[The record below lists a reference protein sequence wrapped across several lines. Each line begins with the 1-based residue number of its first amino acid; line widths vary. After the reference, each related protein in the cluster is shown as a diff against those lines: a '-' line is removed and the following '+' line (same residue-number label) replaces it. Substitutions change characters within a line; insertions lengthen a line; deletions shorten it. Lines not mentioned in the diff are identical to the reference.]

1 MCPTCNNVS
10 DMSKMIQ
17 LRHVPDE
24 LHRKLK
30 TRAAAKGVSMSDYIL
45 REIAE
50 IESKPTMEEWLE
62 RLHKQ
67 EPIKVKGDVVADLRR
82 LRGR

>member
-1 MCPTCNNVS
+1 MP
-10 DMSKMIQ
+10 KMIQ
-17 LRHVPDE
+17 LRHVPDD

-30 TRAAAKGVSMSDYIL
+30 MRAAAKGVSMSDYIL

-50 IESKPTMEEWLE
+50 LEAKPTMDEWLE
-62 RLHKQ
+62 RLNSR
-67 EPIKVKGDVVADLRR
+67 EPFKVKGDVVADLRR